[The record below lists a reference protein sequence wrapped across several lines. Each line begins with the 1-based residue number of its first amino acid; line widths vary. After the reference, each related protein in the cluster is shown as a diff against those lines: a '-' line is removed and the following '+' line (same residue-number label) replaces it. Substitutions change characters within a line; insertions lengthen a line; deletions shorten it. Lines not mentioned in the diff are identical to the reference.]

1 MRPFLLMLVVV
12 MVVSVPAKL
21 LAQNDNVSG
30 SQSSLDNETTSARND
45 PLVNTKIPGEGG
57 ASNIGIT
64 LESDQQK
71 KLALLAEKKYR
82 EDALIAAQRI
92 KSLQWQVIILGSAL
106 FLLLVILA
114 LRHVYKTRHM
124 RILAMTDELTKLPNR
139 PHILTFLSDQAKT
152 AYEEEQPIS
161 VIAFDIDHFKKVN
174 EEYGH
179 DAGDVALKTIADIA
193 NLALR
198 RGDRVGRIGGEKFL
212 VVLPGSPK
220 KPAIDIA
227 ERLRC
232 SVEVTELEKLPKG
245 LRMTISLGVSE
256 WNAGHET
263 MDTFLKR
270 ADKALY
276 EAKNSGRNQV
286 VGN

>member
-1 MRPFLLMLVVV
+1 MLVVV